1 MASENNKNVIVNGS
15 ILPSTKDTP
24 LDARTRVDT
33 LDQIG
38 NIQLPYIG
46 MIFFVKSE
54 GKHYVVQ
61 SLKPK
66 KLNGINI
73 PDALIDT
80 YTELKADVNLEEY
93 AKKEELDSL
102 TKEVKAE
109 NDKIKDYIDSV
120 SAKSAYQVAVDNGFK
135 GTEAEWLASL
145 KGPQGEKGDG
155 GLSAY
160 MLAKKYDGFTGSLP
174 EWLDSLVGP
183 QGPKG
188 EKGDKGEQGPQ
199 GPQGEK
205 GAPFT
210 YKDFT
215 EEQLQ
220 ELIGPRGPEGKQG
233 PQGEKGDAGLSAYM
247 LARRYDGFT
256 GSLPEWLDSLV
267 GPQGPKG
274 EKGEQGERGPQGEQ
288 GPRGERGPQ
297 GIQGEQGPKGDKG
310 SKGDTGKSAY
320 MLAKEY
326 DDFKGTMLEWLDS
339 LKGPQGPRG
348 PQGER
353 GPIGPQGERGFQGE
367 QGLSAYEVAKE
378 YDGFEGTVED
388 WIDSL
393 AGSDGADGKSAY
405 ELAKEFD
412 GFEGSMSE
420 WFDSLI
426 GPKGEPFKFEDFTDE
441 QLYELTKDIE
451 GGVAGPSA
459 YEIAQR
465 HGFEGTEKEWV
476 ASLKGNKGDKGDQGP
491 IGKAFEYEDFT
502 VEQLQGLIG
511 PQGKQGE
518 QGPIG
523 KAFEYEDF
531 TVEQL
536 QGLIGPEGKQGPQGE
551 QGVSVVGIEIIDDR
565 LITILSDD
573 RTIDAG
579 QFPFDII
586 EEKIDENSDKIM
598 NVINN
603 MLIDITTDENKAV
616 WENVQE
622 LMEKPTLVEGIRHIL
637 EGKQVDKILGLTEDD
652 IGKLVSVI
660 QDEETGEIV
669 IKCIEGVFKAFQM
682 EYNHEEFEDITNV
695 SEALDRLFELQK
707 DDLKT
712 VSWDMITNKPEVASS
727 LELTD
732 DSLVLKNPD
741 EEVLSEIHIASDDDI
756 DDIIAGL

>member
-1 MASENNKNVIVNGS
+1 MYSIFFLSHLSANRDFNSKGECKQMASENNKNIIVNGS
-15 ILPSTKDTP
+15 ILPSAKDTP

-33 LDQIG
+33 LDDIG
-38 NIQLPYIG
+38 SIQLPYIG

-66 KLNGINI
+66 KLNGVNI
-73 PDALIDT
+73 PDALVDV
-80 YTELKADVNLEEY
+80 YTELKVDVNLEDY

-102 TKEVKAE
+102 SKEVKAE
-109 NDKIKDYIDSV
+109 NDKIKEFIDSV

-135 GTEAEWLASL
+135 GTEAEWLESL
-145 KGPQGEKGDG
+145 KGPKGEKGDS

-174 EWLDSLVGP
+174 EWFESLVGP

-188 EKGDKGEQGPQ
+188 EKGDKGEQGPR
-199 GPQGEK
+199 GEK
-205 GAPFT
+205 GDKGEPFK
-210 YKDFT
+210 YNDFT
-215 EEQLQ
+215 EEQLRD
-220 ELIGPRGPEGKQG
+220 LIGPRGLQGEQG

-274 EKGEQGERGPQGEQ
+274 EQGEQGERGPQGEQ

-297 GIQGEQGPKGDKG
+297 GIQGEQGPKGEKG

-339 LKGPQGPRG
+339 LVGPQGPRG

-378 YDGFEGTVED
+378 YDGFEGTVEE

-420 WFDSLI
+420 WFDSLV

-511 PQGKQGE
+511 P
-518 QGPIG
+518 
-523 KAFEYEDF
+523 
-531 TVEQL
+531 
-536 QGLIGPEGKQGPQGE
+536 EGKQGPQGE
-551 QGVSVVGIEIIDDR
+551 QGTSVVGIEIIDDR
-565 LITILSDD
+565 LITTLSNNE
-573 RTIDAG
+573 TIDAG
-579 QFPFDII
+579 QFPFDLL
-586 EEKIDENSDKIM
+586 ENKIDDNTDKIL

-603 MLIDITTDENKAV
+603 IIGETTDENQAN
-616 WENVQE
+616 WENVQQ
-622 LMEKPTLVEGIRHIL
+622 LMERPNIIQGIQHIL
-637 EGKQVDKILGLTEDD
+637 EGEQAGKILGLTEEDT
-652 IGKLVSVI
+652 GKLLSVI
-660 QDEETGEIV
+660 KDEESGKLV
-669 IKCIEGVFKAFQM
+669 IKCIEGIFKAFQM
-682 EYNHEEFEDITNV
+682 EYNHEEFVDIKNV
-695 SEALDRLFELQK
+695 GEALDKLFELQA
-707 DDLKT
+707 DDLKS
-712 VSWDMITNKPEVASS
+712 VSWDMITDKPEVASS

-732 DSLVLKNPD
+732 DSILLKNPE
-741 EEVLSEIHIASDDDI
+741 EEVLSEIQIASDEDI
-756 DDIIAGL
+756 DNIIAGL